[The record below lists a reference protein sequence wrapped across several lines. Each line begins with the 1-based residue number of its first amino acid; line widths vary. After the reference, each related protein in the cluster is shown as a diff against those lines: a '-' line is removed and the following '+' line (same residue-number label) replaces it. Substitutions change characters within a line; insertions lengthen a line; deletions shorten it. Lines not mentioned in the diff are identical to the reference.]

1 MPSLSLDTSNVDL
14 SIVIPTLNGR
24 EQLIDTL
31 DAIAEHAPAAEVI
44 VVNGPSADGT
54 SGMVQNRTD
63 VDVLIEVSERTL
75 NVARNAGIIEATGEA
90 IAVLQ
95 YDLTIES
102 TWVDAIIS
110 GLSRA
115 AVVTG
120 PVHQM
125 LAAGMTTTACEQ
137 TNIGAKTVTYFN
149 GGNVAFTASTL
160 ENIDGFDEYL
170 KTGGARDAAHRLAAA
185 SERVAWEPEMCVQT
199 EYETD
204 GGIKQRDTDWKYRSL
219 TYRLVKNYGIRP
231 TVVRRILTHIG
242 ADAVDA
248 ARDVLADNR
257 ALSTYLSVE
266 RDAATGAIA
275 GVVTGLQARFA
286 DRSTT
291 RNPHGCSARADRAVS
306 RHDWR

>member
-1 MPSLSLDTSNVDL
+1 MPSLSLDTSDIDL
-14 SIVIPTLNGR
+14 SVVIPTLNGR
-24 EQLIDTL
+24 EQLADSL
-31 DAIAEHAPAAEVI
+31 DALAEHAPTAEVI

-63 VDVLIEVSERTL
+63 VDVLVEVAERTL

-90 IAVLQ
+90 IAILQ
-95 YDLTIES
+95 HDLTIES
-102 TWVDAIIS
+102 TWVDAITA

-125 LAAGMTTTACEQ
+125 LSAGMTTTACEQ
-137 TNIGAKTVTYFN
+137 TDIGGRTVTYFN
-149 GGNVAFTASTL
+149 GGNVAFTTATL

-170 KTGGARDAAHRLAAA
+170 ETGGARDAAHRLAAV

-204 GGIKQRDTDWKYRSL
+204 GGIEQQDTDWKYRSL
-219 TYRLVKNYGIRP
+219 AYRLVKNYGIRP
-231 TVVRRILTHIG
+231 TVVRRTLTHIG
-242 ADAVDA
+242 SDATEA
-248 ARDVLADNR
+248 ARDILADKR
-257 ALSTYLSVE
+257 TLSTCLSVE
-266 RDAATGAIA
+266 RDAAVGAVA
-275 GVVTGLQARFA
+275 GFITGLRARFA

-291 RNPHGCSARADRAVS
+291 RNPHGCSARANRVVS